1 MMLLSIA
8 LLKVESME
16 ITKNTLSFSLQT
28 NINREIKCSLL
39 DAYGDLVDSSTIP
52 IFKVDSVT
60 FKSLHPHSTYYLNC
74 QAFSKKAQDTGLS
87 SIIAETKPI
96 EIHTK
101 RSFLGVLFSTVL
113 IGMLLSVVLLIVLA
127 VVRYHMDKANTNAYG
142 F

>member
-1 MMLLSIA
+1 
-8 LLKVESME
+8 ME

-39 DAYGDLVDSSTIP
+39 DAYGDLVASSTIP
-52 IFKVDSVT
+52 IFKVDSIT
-60 FKSLHPHSTYYLNC
+60 FKSLHAHSTYFLNC
-74 QAFSKKAQDTGLS
+74 QAFSKRAPGIGLS
-87 SIIAETKPI
+87 SIIAETKPV

-113 IGMLLSVVLLIVLA
+113 MGMLLSVVLLVVLA
-127 VVRYHMDKANTNAYG
+127 VVRYRMDKANSNGYG